1 MIDNL
6 DSRKSGTFVGIP
18 TNCLKGLSDIPAKF
32 LHTVRNDEVL
42 KDLKFLSELIIADFV
57 PAFKKEDSNLFE
69 NYRAISLLPIIFKM
83 FERIM
88 FNKITTYMNEYL
100 SAYFCG
106 YRKVFNTQTA
116 LSFFIEKWNQIIDN
130 KGYGAA
136 ILIDLSKAFG
146 TINHEL
152 LIAKLHAYS
161 FTRESL
167 LITLSYLSVHWQHV
181 KIYSSFSSWS
191 KLIPGFPQKSVLDP
205 LLFSIC

>member
-18 TNCLKGLSDIPAKF
+18 TNCLKGLSDIPTKF

-116 LSFFIEKWNQIIDN
+116 LSFFIEK
-130 KGYGAA
+130 
-136 ILIDLSKAFG
+136 
-146 TINHEL
+146 
-152 LIAKLHAYS
+152 
-161 FTRESL
+161 
-167 LITLSYLSVHWQHV
+167 
-181 KIYSSFSSWS
+181 
-191 KLIPGFPQKSVLDP
+191 
-205 LLFSIC
+205 